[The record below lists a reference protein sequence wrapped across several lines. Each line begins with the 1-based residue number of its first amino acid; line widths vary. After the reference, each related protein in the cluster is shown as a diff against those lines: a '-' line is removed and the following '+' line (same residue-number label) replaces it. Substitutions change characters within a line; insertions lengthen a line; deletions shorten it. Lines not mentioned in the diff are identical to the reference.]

1 MRTIKRLLAAGLAAA
16 MLGSVPAFAA
26 GTDGLEHF
34 QPVAA
39 YSDGLF
45 TDLDADGWYME
56 NVKTAY
62 ELGLMKGV
70 GSGSFSPDG
79 TISLGET
86 IALAARVHS
95 IYETGEASFTQ
106 GSPWYQVYVDY
117 AAENGIFTG
126 SASTDYGAPATRS
139 QFAAILAAALP
150 EEALEPINTVDDGM
164 IPDVPVGA
172 ANYDAIYLLYR
183 AGVLTGSDGKGTYQP
198 ETSIGRSSVAAL
210 VTRLVKP
217 ALRQS
222 ITLEDPDKDVS
233 ISLNRTSLT
242 LTEGDTQKL
251 TTTVR
256 PSDADVTVTWS
267 SSNTAVA
274 SVNSSGTVTA
284 RSKGTAVITAKAGDT
299 SAKCTVTVEK
309 KEDGKVTRIWID
321 LTSITLLDI
330 GDTRDISKK
339 YDYYPKDAVP
349 PKVTWSSSDPSVA
362 TVDSNGIVTAVGK
375 GEAEIIITSDNGKSG
390 SCPVKVLDYGD
401 GFVEN
406 ETPFDVPK
414 LNYNYGPMTT
424 VDQYSY
430 PSTYISRAAQIT
442 DLEFTGWKWYD
453 YSVYAQSVLLKVH
466 LEGTLINPSN
476 GGGSGGCDIRILF
489 YDADGNKLDFSGPF
503 TITAKESGPFS
514 CDDEI
519 GPINLEVL
527 KKTAYIVFIDPE
539 FGDYVDGEGAKLIPG
554 IVSYEEAAEHFGL
567 DYPNAPEPEPEPE
580 PEPALEPALRNTIGR
595 ALMDSGTDSAN
606 VRNELNKI
614 SSANSSETN
623 AEHFQNATEHLEL
636 FKSRLTS
643 VLQGCNGVPVLAE
656 CKVLTEDLL
665 AQTDQAL
672 EYFGNAEDISSPD
685 SAALAQAKAL
695 IDAIVPPLRVLWN
708 TWLEITE
715 PNT

>member
-1 MRTIKRLLAAGLAAA
+1 M
-16 MLGSVPAFAA
+16 
-26 GTDGLEHF
+26 
-34 QPVAA
+34 
-39 YSDGLF
+39 
-45 TDLDADGWYME
+45 
-56 NVKTAY
+56 
-62 ELGLMKGV
+62 
-70 GSGSFSPDG
+70 
-79 TISLGET
+79 
-86 IALAARVHS
+86 
-95 IYETGEASFTQ
+95 
-106 GSPWYQVYVDY
+106 
-117 AAENGIFTG
+117 
-126 SASTDYGAPATRS
+126 
-139 QFAAILAAALP
+139 
-150 EEALEPINTVDDGM
+150 
-164 IPDVPVGA
+164 GA

-210 VTRLVKP
+210 VTRMVKP
-217 ALRQS
+217 DLRQS
-222 ITLEDPDKDVS
+222 ITLEDESAELKVTLS
-233 ISLNRTSLT
+233 RTSLN
-242 LTEGDTQKL
+242 LTEEDTQKL
-251 TTTVR
+251 TATVR

-390 SCPVKVLDYGD
+390 SCSVKVLDYGD

-476 GGGSGGCDIRILF
+476 GGGSSGCDIRILF
-489 YDADGNKLDFSGPF
+489 YDANGNKLDFSGP
-503 TITAKESGPFS
+503 
-514 CDDEI
+514 
-519 GPINLEVL
+519 
-527 KKTAYIVFIDPE
+527 
-539 FGDYVDGEGAKLIPG
+539 
-554 IVSYEEAAEHFGL
+554 
-567 DYPNAPEPEPEPE
+567 
-580 PEPALEPALRNTIGR
+580 
-595 ALMDSGTDSAN
+595 
-606 VRNELNKI
+606 
-614 SSANSSETN
+614 
-623 AEHFQNATEHLEL
+623 
-636 FKSRLTS
+636 
-643 VLQGCNGVPVLAE
+643 
-656 CKVLTEDLL
+656 LL
-665 AQTDQAL
+665 
-672 EYFGNAEDISSPD
+672 SSPRTAVP
-685 SAALAQAKAL
+685 SAVMTKSAPSTLKF
-695 IDAIVPPLRVLWN
+695 
-708 TWLEITE
+708 
-715 PNT
+715 